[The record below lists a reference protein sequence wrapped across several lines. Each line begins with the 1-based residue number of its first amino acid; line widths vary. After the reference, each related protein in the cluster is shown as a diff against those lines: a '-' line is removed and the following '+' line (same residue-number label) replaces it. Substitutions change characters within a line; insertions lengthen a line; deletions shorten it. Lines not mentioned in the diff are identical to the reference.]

1 MGLSTNKPKLD
12 LSGFDKTV
20 KSKTK
25 LNLSGFDEVVSKK
38 KEPTV
43 KQGGAES
50 VPGLPPTQ
58 PGNGSSVSPSG
69 DVTANNPKVNVRF
82 NAKASP
88 QPKTVTGFTDKMDYA
103 THKIVKGNKSNLTP
117 NDVEYITDEL
127 LNKAKS
133 SKRYDADFFGTS
145 TNGGVNKDYATKF
158 LKEGASRVTFNDGK
172 PLTYKDI
179 EVLNTRWIEKL
190 GNQKVMKPHQVSSVL
205 NKVWMAQT
213 KQDNPNLY
221 AQLNPHVPQQVQKGK
236 ELKWEETSQ
245 YAGYFDKELLQSL
258 TESEKTALGNYLKA
272 NPGVVQKMDRFGYSE
287 PMDVTTYKSTG
298 SISKDLQKDVIAQAL
313 GKQAQDAA
321 SRLQV
326 YKDQGDTEKMKRL
339 NELQRQLTNIQ
350 VQQNILQKSINQNQ
364 FDNPKLTPEQQG
376 QLDMLKSQYQVLS
389 NEYDNDSKD
398 FESLK
403 QEMEP
408 VFNQMKTLEASMK
421 ESPEFTEIR
430 AKLEP
435 VFKQLD
441 ALKTLVQQGNTEAI
455 IRNNQLVEYY
465 KNDFAKY
472 EELANANNSKV
483 LEYERL
489 VKANESKI
497 NLYNERVNALIGLE
511 TELNTKVKEF
521 NTFVSSN
528 NPQQISKVDQ
538 YKTSIEKYSGL
549 VREAGPLYDEYTSL
563 YSQLGEPTIK
573 AIGEDI
579 LKINEATQFEQ
590 RMIAE
595 REPSFREMMLKS
607 PVSNKLLD
615 YTLYPMAAEAIKFTS
630 QAIAGGIKVIG
641 DVGEF
646 ITLKPDD
653 YYSFADF
660 TSDVVNY
667 GFDGSGRYW
676 TDEILPGLRKSDFV
690 DPITGELVY
699 SPASIVVGSFEQMG
713 QIVGAALGTYG
724 SMGMGMARNA
734 AVVTPMFMATYENN
748 VQLARDLGYE
758 GSSATSAGILFSMIE
773 GFSELIFPDI
783 DFFSSAA
790 KKEAFKMF
798 LENFSKGGG
807 RMAVTRFME
816 TTGKEIGEEYVVE
829 LGKLLAT
836 ASTTFLPGSTNNIY
850 QLDPAQ
856 LLETTIFV
864 FTSAGAGAAVQAKLT
879 TSKRFNDSMMFRM
892 AQDLETSV
900 PMIQQYNQLGKIDNK
915 KSEQLIKSLKII
927 SAVQGQL
934 PNDISTP
941 KRVVISS
948 LYAQISTLEEKIQDP
963 NITEEI
969 RDSYKN
975 SIKKLKDYITMVMLA
990 DDAEFTKS
998 YNAEV
1003 EAQGKQVAEEVKKEH
1018 PDLGV
1023 AYSYLGGEKMEVSQ
1037 EDQTR
1042 TGILNDIF
1050 GDSLVQRNADA
1061 LEQRMKN
1068 AEEIPVEEINSV
1080 IDGLYAQLESIM
1092 NNYFDN
1098 PVGKQYAQTILDKI
1112 DKLNNYEFA
1121 TGTKTDVI
1129 TERKAIQTARAS
1141 VEKEVGVIQS
1151 ASGVSTKAGKPNK
1164 NAKVTFENGESGF
1177 FTIRISDQGVV
1188 TFEPMSGAPME
1199 MGPASEVN
1207 KSIQLVDM
1215 KMASNGMPSS
1225 ITFSMQGVGSE
1236 RGRKTVT
1243 VSIANGYNQNELL
1256 DLAINLRAKEVGT
1269 VDPTA
1274 FDEAFEEVTREVET
1288 KTYPNMPAEPQAAKE
1303 GVTQIQPQD
1312 AVQVETA
1319 GQVPVQPEATVG
1331 EQVAQGEPQA
1341 EPQAPA
1347 QEGEEITDQEYDDFV
1362 NNGNI
1367 TDFRIA
1373 SIANKIKN
1381 SQELNEREKSMFAGS
1396 TTAINAK
1403 LNELH
1408 KADLKTPAVEKRQPR
1423 PSAQTLREAAARE
1436 RLDKATQF
1444 LVKSFDGSGITV
1456 NIIEDEA
1463 EYNAIA
1469 SDSQGRSAG
1478 VFIAEDGRVI
1488 INPKRMELATKGNR
1502 VLFHESSHPVLNIL
1516 YNTDRAKYDKVLN
1529 GMKDSGKKGL
1539 PIWQDLLNFGKRYV
1553 DAGYSSEQVDNE
1565 MLTEAIGRII
1575 NGEIKLNDIPVGW
1588 RQAFIDMLNKIA
1600 KMLGIKPIGAVT
1612 DAGRFRDFAA
1622 SLKDVF
1628 EQGKSIAE
1636 IVGSENI
1643 TKYQSPFNGGT
1654 ELTDNDLQYRIVND
1668 FTNLSTGITFEYL
1681 QNSKEFQMLVDEGY
1695 ITNNLNLEDFQDAFV
1710 VLHSP
1715 DAAFSGKIKKNGKV
1729 LVDGSGGIY
1738 YPIKFHK
1745 DGYIWAST
1753 KSGAAVLANVLNESA
1768 RLNNGRVLLALTAA
1782 PKDKLLSST
1791 TMANGVIDIFTS
1803 KIMDEKVNLREL
1815 DVVNA
1820 LKNAAKAVAYDS
1832 NGNAFGLR
1840 LNLTGLKNLDE
1851 IVTKIKERLSPD
1863 KSSFKDRKLFS
1874 LTFLEQIATK
1884 IKGKEAE
1891 QIIGRFL
1898 SEEMGFEEYK
1908 QQGKIENRFNISKTN
1923 LTEAISNMLQEP
1935 LLRTVKE
1942 NAIYAVIEVD
1952 ASEGYKKG
1960 KPVVTVIESDKHDS
1974 YPRTIVPVN
1983 ENIKVKLHIL
1993 QDRKIWMDNVVDPQT
2008 DEIINKNRQ
2017 RNLYPTTGVST
2028 KPLRIKTQPSLMA
2041 DVVNGFYSP
2050 IENRLM
2056 ETKVDKQSANKWIGF
2071 MGKKDE
2077 AIYTGVLGWLESKN
2091 PQEQVSKKDI
2101 MDFMKQNRIEVR
2113 EVDVQPSDMAR
2124 TRYENERQR
2133 LTLPGE
2139 ETDYKEILVV
2149 LPRKENKSAREIL
2162 GGYPEIY
2169 TDTKKSEA
2177 DYGQELE
2184 DGEEL
2189 IVYPSGLWIKK
2200 SKSGIFYSEFGQ
2212 EDKTFVN
2219 IEDAEK
2225 WVVYKAITS
2234 YNFSEIKSK
2243 DFLSRHYDEPNI
2255 LVHLRMNTRTDA
2267 NGNKVLFIEEIQSD
2281 WGQEGKKEGFISTRD
2296 KNKSIKIFEENGY
2309 TVDKDRNGDFYI
2321 EKDGETVD
2329 FDELP
2334 NFLIPHFE
2342 IILFDNSNGSELG
2355 IPSAPFVTDTNAWTK
2370 LGLKIALKEAI
2381 RQKAD
2386 VLAWTTGEQQN
2397 QRYDLSKQVDYIE
2410 YKKNDNG
2417 TYTLFA
2423 DKGGYNM
2430 LANNPEIKPNELE
2443 SFVGKDIADKILN
2456 NLGEDVPSSQKD
2468 YADKILRGQDLK
2480 VGGKG
2485 MKAFYGDTKNP
2496 GIVGNVAV
2504 SLVGELTGT
2513 KPSPSMVEINSVEQ
2527 PAIEVTPEVKASV
2540 KRGMPQFSLA
2550 DNQMIVEKPGM
2561 DTLKA
2566 ANISASEVAN
2576 WRKQNKVSQ
2585 REGRVTEVQQSA
2597 QDLADGKK
2605 TIYEHIETVKKAQPT
2620 RKTTSLKPMPSVKD
2634 VVSALADNQ
2643 VKTGVI
2649 GLNVAIPKGTKVG
2662 SRLDIPSFN
2671 NYGIN
2676 VVSVHDGTAS
2686 GTSIGY
2692 GRAVSL
2698 SDVTFK
2704 TSPSQA
2710 LNVATGAS
2718 KGTFSRMMGT
2728 WNNESEESVYK
2739 RAKEALNDPNYIQI
2753 GTNPFRHS
2761 WFYDKNTGMPVMS
2774 ASEILQVGNVVLA
2787 KDARVLDLTNAK
2799 DKAEFEDKFKV
2810 KLKSGKMSQF
2820 SLMADPAQVEDVSKK
2835 AKRAFPKGQFSM
2847 LESTVFMKNPSD
2859 VAQTQYPLYQAMM
2872 QLASDAFDNG
2882 ARDIEAFKKYAADIQ
2897 WPDELSRNYH
2907 TQTVWDDIIRI
2918 KQGKKPLIN
2927 SQADYE
2933 KMLRNKVKS
2942 NASNLKE
2949 IAMKRTRKF
2958 KEVAKKWFFDSR
2970 AAWFNALAR
2979 QSDSL
2984 FDLVAAYTDTIG
2996 GMTEKGLYQA
3006 DMFMSTT
3013 YDGLSQIENIPFYG
3027 QMYSERRMFDEML
3040 TLIGYME
3047 TNRKMEDKFDEL
3059 IQLETAYLNETD
3071 PNKKAVLKDKRDD
3084 VKKYLDRNK
3093 VLVGDGKTIPY
3104 SLKEFTRSNL
3114 NMASAERKLTEL
3126 SLAYPDIFDKLYKR
3140 ADAYF
3145 AAWNTLLGM
3154 RLDAGMLSQESYDE
3168 MTKYKYVPTR
3178 FIGYLLMEVSDETDA
3193 KLPEATSDQIESLKG
3208 GSEEQ
3213 LVMAYDESLRFASLS
3228 VTRSIQKNKAVVA
3241 LSRAIDA
3248 NPNQVTFFKPEVS
3261 KRDMFGDAVEWVYD
3275 KKNFGLIK
3283 YYVDGKI
3290 EAIATEQAVADA
3302 FNGRQ
3307 ENDRFQM
3314 PEGLGY
3320 IFMSTP
3326 FRMVT
3331 TNLNPGFGLAQIV
3344 IDLNQALL
3352 TNDAYMS
3359 ITTGALPLLLKD
3371 IKLLGGLYLGRAS
3384 KMMGLNFNLDKEW
3397 NELFTEAREYGAL
3410 ISFTQAETFESALEK
3425 ASKAKT
3431 RLSNV
3436 GNAFSKVKEKIEKL
3450 NTSMEYVTRLAIFG
3464 KMKKDL
3470 INEYKKNNNG
3480 QKPIGQAYDD
3490 ILTKAA
3496 ATSMNML
3503 NYNRGGSV
3511 IKPLNRVMAYLNVG
3525 FQVPYSQYQY
3535 AKKSPYLFT
3544 LKVSELAVY
3553 GVLVGIMLYQMLDD
3567 DDKDKYLEYYNRLSA
3582 FEKSNYW
3589 HYPNPFK
3596 NPDDP
3601 DTWLLRF
3608 KKPTILLPIV
3618 NTTEVYAMHYV
3629 TNGKTQKP
3637 DEYLNANPL
3646 KQDQYTATLG
3656 RDMYEAQPFK
3666 GGIISSMPTV
3676 NAAAIGFGNMDL
3688 YRMQEVVPDEKT
3700 IANPWEGLEDPR
3712 VGQFF
3717 KYVSQIGVESPYLA
3731 DGPLSPKRM
3740 DASVKALIG
3749 DYSRNPVTAY
3759 PLYALGALM
3768 NGLSGY
3774 RDAGKYVPAEPEKD
3788 IIDKLIEGFGF
3799 TQRFTTR
3806 ISDLKPRT
3814 KKELESKQVTRDAI
3828 YRIIAHTIE
3837 TAVQGGDKLSKEDI
3851 RMYFKDLKINREE
3864 MFSVD
3869 EDYERVLNNAFK
3881 YAQKVNKIKQ
3891 VENKYTWVKK
3901 FILTP
3906 SDAEKFIIWES
3917 ETSDY
3922 SYKQKFDALKWLVEN
3937 ELFIPLEKMPKN
3949 KVTLDEKLVED
3960 LKKLRYL

>member
-1 MGLSTNKPKLD
+1 
-12 LSGFDKTV
+12 
-20 KSKTK
+20 
-25 LNLSGFDEVVSKK
+25 
-38 KEPTV
+38 
-43 KQGGAES
+43 
-50 VPGLPPTQ
+50 
-58 PGNGSSVSPSG
+58 
-69 DVTANNPKVNVRF
+69 
-82 NAKASP
+82 
-88 QPKTVTGFTDKMDYA
+88 
-103 THKIVKGNKSNLTP
+103 
-117 NDVEYITDEL
+117 
-127 LNKAKS
+127 
-133 SKRYDADFFGTS
+133 
-145 TNGGVNKDYATKF
+145 
-158 LKEGASRVTFNDGK
+158 
-172 PLTYKDI
+172 
-179 EVLNTRWIEKL
+179 
-190 GNQKVMKPHQVSSVL
+190 
-205 NKVWMAQT
+205 
-213 KQDNPNLY
+213 
-221 AQLNPHVPQQVQKGK
+221 
-236 ELKWEETSQ
+236 
-245 YAGYFDKELLQSL
+245 
-258 TESEKTALGNYLKA
+258 
-272 NPGVVQKMDRFGYSE
+272 
-287 PMDVTTYKSTG
+287 
-298 SISKDLQKDVIAQAL
+298 
-313 GKQAQDAA
+313 
-321 SRLQV
+321 
-326 YKDQGDTEKMKRL
+326 
-339 NELQRQLTNIQ
+339 
-350 VQQNILQKSINQNQ
+350 
-364 FDNPKLTPEQQG
+364 
-376 QLDMLKSQYQVLS
+376 
-389 NEYDNDSKD
+389 
-398 FESLK
+398 
-403 QEMEP
+403 
-408 VFNQMKTLEASMK
+408 
-421 ESPEFTEIR
+421 
-430 AKLEP
+430 
-435 VFKQLD
+435 
-441 ALKTLVQQGNTEAI
+441 
-455 IRNNQLVEYY
+455 
-465 KNDFAKY
+465 
-472 EELANANNSKV
+472 
-483 LEYERL
+483 
-489 VKANESKI
+489 
-497 NLYNERVNALIGLE
+497 
-511 TELNTKVKEF
+511 
-521 NTFVSSN
+521 
-528 NPQQISKVDQ
+528 
-538 YKTSIEKYSGL
+538 
-549 VREAGPLYDEYTSL
+549 
-563 YSQLGEPTIK
+563 
-573 AIGEDI
+573 
-579 LKINEATQFEQ
+579 
-590 RMIAE
+590 
-595 REPSFREMMLKS
+595 
-607 PVSNKLLD
+607 
-615 YTLYPMAAEAIKFTS
+615 
-630 QAIAGGIKVIG
+630 
-641 DVGEF
+641 
-646 ITLKPDD
+646 
-653 YYSFADF
+653 
-660 TSDVVNY
+660 
-667 GFDGSGRYW
+667 
-676 TDEILPGLRKSDFV
+676 
-690 DPITGELVY
+690 
-699 SPASIVVGSFEQMG
+699 
-713 QIVGAALGTYG
+713 
-724 SMGMGMARNA
+724 MGMGMARNA
-734 AVVTPMFMATYENN
+734 AIVTPMFMATYENN
-748 VQLARDLGYE
+748 VQLAKDLGYV
-758 GSSATSAGILFSMIE
+758 GTSATSAGILFSMIE
-773 GFSELIFPDI
+773 GYSELIFPDI

-798 LENFSKGGG
+798 LDNFSKGGA
-807 RMAVTRFME
+807 RMAVTRFMK

-836 ASTTFLPGSTNNIY
+836 ASTTFLPGSTNKIY

-856 LLETTIFV
+856 LLETTIFT

-900 PMIQQYNQLGKIDNK
+900 PMIQQYNQFGKIDNK
-915 KSEQLIKSLKII
+915 KSEQLIKSLKVI

-948 LYAQISTLEEKIQDP
+948 LYAQISALEEKTQDP

-975 SIKKLKDYITMVMLA
+975 SIKKIKDYITMVMLA

-1023 AYSYLGGEKMEVSQ
+1023 GYSYLGGEKMEISQ

-1042 TGILNDIF
+1042 TEILNDIF
-1050 GDSLVQRNADA
+1050 GDSFVQRKADA

-1188 TFEPMSGAPME
+1188 SFEPMSGAPVE

-1347 QEGEEITDQEYDDFV
+1347 QEGRPQEV
-1362 NNGNI
+1362 EG
-1367 TDFRIA
+1367 A
-1373 SIANKIKN
+1373 PA
-1381 SQELNEREKSMFAGS
+1381 QA
-1396 TTAINAK
+1396 
-1403 LNELH
+1403 
-1408 KADLKTPAVEKRQPR
+1408 PAVEKRQPR

-1436 RLDKATQF
+1436 RLNKATQNI
-1444 LVKSFDGSGITV
+1444 VKSFEGSGITV
-1456 NIIEDEA
+1456 QIIEDEA
-1463 EYNAIA
+1463 EFDALAGIKGANGIFDGENGIIA
-1469 SDSQGRSAG
+1469 
-1478 VFIAEDGRVI
+1478 
-1488 INPKRMELATKGNR
+1488 INPKRMNLATKFLR

-1516 YNTDRAKYDKVLN
+1516 YNTDRALYDKVLN

-1553 DAGYSSEQVDNE
+1553 DAGYSPEQVDNE
-1565 MLTEAIGRII
+1565 ILTEAIGRII

-1600 KMLGIKPIGAVT
+1600 KLLKLNPIGPVT
-1612 DAGRFRDFAA
+1612 NAGKFRDFAA

-1628 EQGKSIAE
+1628 EQGRSIAE

-1654 ELTDNDLQYRIVND
+1654 ELTDNDLQYRIVSD
-1668 FTNLSTGITFEYL
+1668 FTNLTTGITFEYL

-1753 KSGAAVLANVLNESA
+1753 KSGAASLANLLNESA

-1820 LKNAAKAVAYDS
+1820 LKNAAKAVAYDA

-1891 QIIGRFL
+1891 QILGRFL

-1960 KPVVTVIESDKHDS
+1960 KPVVKVIESDKHDS
-1974 YPRTIVPVN
+1974 YPNTIVPVN
-1983 ENIKVKLHIL
+1983 DKAKIRLHIL
-1993 QDRKIWMDNVVDPQT
+1993 QDRKSWMDNIVDPQT
-2008 DEIINKNRQ
+2008 DEIIKKDQ
-2017 RNLYPTTGVST
+2017 YKKLYPPIAGVS
-2028 KPLRIKTQPSLMA
+2028 KFPVKIKTQPSLMEQRGEVKQPIEFSKELEGKYDVTVDLLGSLDKGNLLLSRIVVDKNKRGTGVGTEVMNDIITYADENNKTIVLSPSTDFNGSSVKRLVDFYKRFGFVENKGKNIDYSIRQSMYRKPQPSLMEQRVTIEPIDFENESENIDVYEASTAAEKLAKDNGVNILRGKDLKNVALDENGKVIGGLWTEIDGNEFSFDIVIDKAVQRKGVGEKLVNEAFSEFNAQDYDGTLKYKIDVTNPVMEKLLSKYGFEVVDRFKGHTIMVHPTNNPTMKNKPQPSLMAPKGLQFSLADTRPVMA

-2056 ETKVDKQSANKWIGF
+2056 ETKVDRQSANKWIGF

-2101 MDFMKQNRIEVR
+2101 MDFMKNNRIEVR
-2113 EVDVQPSDMAR
+2113 EVDVKPSYMAR

-2149 LPRKENKSAREIL
+2149 FTPK
-2162 GGYPEIY
+2162 
-2169 TDTKKSEA
+2169 
-2177 DYGQELE
+2177 
-2184 DGEEL
+2184 GEERL
-2189 IVYPSGLWIKK
+2189 DQLVIKESKKGLTSEEQKEFDAIQKRLNAGEFK
-2200 SKSGIFYSEFGQ
+2200 SSHWSQ
-2212 EDKTFVN
+2212 
-2219 IEDAEK
+2219 
-2225 WVVYKAITS
+2225 
-2234 YNFSEIKSK
+2234 
-2243 DFLSRHYDEPNI
+2243 PNI

-2267 NGNKVLFIEEIQSD
+2267 NGNKVLFLEEIQSD
-2281 WGQEGKKEGFISTRD
+2281 WGQLGKKEGFRGTQAQEEITIKDIPNIQIEVYDFMASVSVPYPNEPNISRILGSVSD
-2296 KNKSIKIFEENGY
+2296 KSMTTDNFRGEKKYSAKQHIEAGPNGVAIIKELGLFKTMDEAVNAILNSKIF
-2309 TVDKDRNGDFYI
+2309 KDAPTKI
-2321 EKDGETVD
+2321 HKQ
-2329 FDELP
+2329 P
-2334 NFLIPHFE
+2334 
-2342 IILFDNSNGSELG
+2342 
-2355 IPSAPFVTDTNAWTK
+2355 PSAPFVTDTNAWTK
-2370 LGLKIALKEAI
+2370 LGLKIALKEAV

-2386 VLAWTTGEQQN
+2386 ALAWTTGEQQN
-2397 QRYDLSKQVDYIE
+2397 ERFDLSKQVDEVTYTKRNDGTYNVNAI
-2410 YKKNDNG
+2410 KND
-2417 TYTLFA
+2417 TSVISKILR
-2423 DKGGYNM
+2423 
-2430 LANNPEIKPNELE
+2430 ENELE
-2443 SFVGKDIADKILN
+2443 GLLGKDVAEKIIN
-2456 NLGEDVPSSQKD
+2456 NEGETKGDFGITYKSLSGV
-2468 YADKILRGQDLK
+2468 DLK

-2820 SLMADPAQVEDVSKK
+2820 SLAAPNTVEGVAKALDEFGKNNKGSLEKLFVENRKYGKPLTISIQDGEDTIEIVFTNTEPKSNEPYAVQLSDGWPSVRRIDGTYSDGDLIYESWDDYLKQNEEAGNIDDGFKELEQNREIEVRSRSNFDKLDDFDSYSEIGFWNKATQILGDYLGYASPMQAVEESSIDSEILSRLTAKAVDLRKNGKVSDTYEFYKNVLELSDKDAKKRSEQNSLSNVIALEYYNAKQNGSNPKLVKAVEDVIGKSKPQFSLTADPAQVEDVSKK

-2847 LESTVFMKNPSD
+2847 LESTVFMENPSD
-2859 VAQTQYPLYQAMM
+2859 VAKTQYPLYQALM

-2882 ARDIEAFKKYAADIQ
+2882 ARDIEAFNKYAADIQ

-2933 KMLRNKVKS
+2933 KMLRNKAKS

-2949 IAMKRTRKF
+2949 IAMKRTRKV

-2996 GMTEKGLYQA
+2996 GMTAKGLYQA

-3071 PNKKAVLKDKRDD
+3071 PNKKAVLKDKRDY
-3084 VKKYLDRNK
+3084 VKDYLERNK
-3093 VLVGDGKTIPY
+3093 VLIGNGKTIPY

-3178 FIGYLLMEVSDETDA
+3178 FLGYLLMEVSDETDA
-3193 KLPEATSDQIESLKG
+3193 KLPEATSDQIERLRG

-3228 VTRSIQKNKAVVA
+3228 VTRSIQKNKAVET

-3261 KRDMFGDAVEWVYD
+3261 KRDRFGDAVEWVYD

-3307 ENDRFQM
+3307 EQFQM

-3436 GNAFSKVKEKIEKL
+3436 GNAFSKGREKIEKL

-3480 QKPIGQAYDD
+3480 QKPTGQAYDD

-3496 ATSMNML
+3496 SASMNML

-3525 FQVPYSQYQY
+3525 FQVPYSIYQY

-3544 LKVSELAVY
+3544 LKLSELSVY
-3553 GVLVGIMLYQMLDD
+3553 GVLVGITLYQMLDD

-3589 HYPNPFK
+3589 HYPNPFY

-3601 DTWLLRF
+3601 DTWLLRY

-3618 NTTEVYAMHYV
+3618 NTVEVYSMYYV

-3637 DEYLNANPL
+3637 EEYLNVNPL

-3688 YRMQEVVPDEKT
+3688 YRMENVVPDADIK
-3700 IANPWEGLEDPR
+3700 ANPREGLEDPR

-3717 KYVSQIGVESPYLA
+3717 KYVSQIGVESPYLV
-3731 DGPLSPKRM
+3731 DGSLSPKRM

-3759 PLYALGALM
+3759 PLYALGAMM

-3788 IIDKLIEGFGF
+3788 IIDKLIEGSGI

-3806 ISDLKPRT
+3806 IPDLKPVT
-3814 KKELESKQVTRDAI
+3814 KKKMEFQKMEKNAI
-3828 YRIIAHTIE
+3828 YDTIGFTIE
-3837 TAVQGGDKLSKEDI
+3837 QAVQEGMKPSKEDI
-3851 RMYFKDLKINREE
+3851 RMYFKDMNLNQEG
-3864 MFSVD
+3864 MFAV
-3869 EDYERVLNNAFK
+3869 EDYEKILNNAFK
-3881 YAQKVNKIKQ
+3881 YAQKVDKIKE
-3891 VENKYTWVKK
+3891 VENKYTWVKR
-3901 FILTP
+3901 FVLTP
-3906 SDAEKFIIWES
+3906 SNVDKLIIWES

-3922 SYKQKFDALKWLVEN
+3922 SYEQKFEALKWLVKN
-3937 ELFIPLEKMPKN
+3937 DLFIPKKEMPKN
-3949 KVTLDEKLVED
+3949 KTTLDEKLVED